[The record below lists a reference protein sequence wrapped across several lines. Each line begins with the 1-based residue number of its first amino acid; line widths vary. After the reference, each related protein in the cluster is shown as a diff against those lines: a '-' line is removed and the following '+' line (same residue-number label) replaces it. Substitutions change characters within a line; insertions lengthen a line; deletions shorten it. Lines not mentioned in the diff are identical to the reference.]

1 MTHLNDITPREIIPG
16 FFGKFV
22 HGNQSTLSF
31 WDITKGSVM
40 PEHFHIHEQ
49 ITYIVEGDLE
59 MTIGGEKML
68 FTAGCVHLIPSNTPH
83 SAVALTNCKV
93 MDSFS
98 PARDD
103 YR

>member
-1 MTHLNDITPREIIPG
+1 MTHLNNITPREIIPG
-16 FFGKFV
+16 FYGRFV

-40 PEHFHIHEQ
+40 PEHLHVHEQ
-49 ITYIVEGDLE
+49 ITYIAEGELE

-68 FTAGCVHLIPSNTPH
+68 FTAGCVHVIPSNTPH